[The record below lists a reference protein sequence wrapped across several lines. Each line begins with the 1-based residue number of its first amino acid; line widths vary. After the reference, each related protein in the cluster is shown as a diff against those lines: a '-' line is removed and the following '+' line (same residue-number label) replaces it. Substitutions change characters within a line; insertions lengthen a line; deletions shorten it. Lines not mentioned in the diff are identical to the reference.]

1 MGHRSFHET
10 IKQKREA
17 KSQHTELPTVDR
29 ENSKTVN
36 KNQNDRYVYWEGFML
51 NTGTELLYGFDV

>member
-17 KSQHTELPTVDR
+17 KSQHTELPTAFTVDR
-29 ENSKTVN
+29 ENSKAVY
-36 KNQNDRYVYWEGFML
+36 KNQNDRYVYRESFML
-51 NTGTELLYGFDV
+51 KTGT